1 MNASFLTSALKGWLA
16 SCLAATAALFVFG
29 FIKQINHP
37 NGLTPANLTA
47 GILLAFLDLVFISL
61 ISAIPAAAVIWV
73 SKTLGVRS
81 AAVFAI
87 SGAGIGWLG
96 QCLVTPWPDT
106 TLWPFV
112 LAGLVAGGVYWFVA
126 VRARSY

>member
-1 MNASFLTSALKGWLA
+1 MNPSFLTSALKGWLA

-73 SKTLGVRS
+73 TKTLGVRS

-96 QCLVTPWPDT
+96 RRLVTPWPDT